1 MANKNKKTKTNMV
14 NTKIKNRKTSKD
26 NLMDNN
32 RKLLSMSRHGI
43 SGLALLP
50 LLVWFLIS
58 FFYIIS
64 DPIGYL
70 PVFFYSPVNAI
81 FGIFFVV
88 LVLYHLDFD
97 MKYVVEHKNIGQNAK
112 NLLMLFFDFLSI
124 TIAVSAV
131 LSILQLHFM
140 GIFIA

>member
-1 MANKNKKTKTNMV
+1 MTNEDKNLV
-14 NTKIKNRKTSKD
+14 SF
-26 NLMDNN
+26 
-32 RKLLSMSRHGI
+32 SRHGI
-43 SGLALLP
+43 SGFALIP
-50 LLVWFLIS
+50 LLAWFLIS

-70 PVFFYSPVNAI
+70 PVFFFNPINAI
-81 FGIFFVV
+81 FGMFFVV
-88 LVLYHLDFD
+88 IVLYHLDFD
-97 MKYVVEHKNIGQNAK
+97 VKYLMEHSKINQSLK

-124 TIAVSAV
+124 IVAVSTV

>member
-1 MANKNKKTKTNMV
+1 MTNEEKK
-14 NTKIKNRKTSKD
+14 I
-26 NLMDNN
+26 
-32 RKLLSMSRHGI
+32 LSLSRHGI

-50 LLVWFLIS
+50 LLMWFLIS

-70 PVFFYSPVNAI
+70 PIFFYSPINAI
-81 FGIFFVV
+81 FGIFFAVI
-88 LVLYHLDFD
+88 VLYHLDFD
-97 MKYVVEHKNIGQNAK
+97 MKYVIEHRNIGQNAK

-124 TIAVSAV
+124 IIAVSSV

>member
-1 MANKNKKTKTNMV
+1 MTNEDKNL
-14 NTKIKNRKTSKD
+14 IS
-26 NLMDNN
+26 L
-32 RKLLSMSRHGI
+32 SRHGI
-43 SGLALLP
+43 SGIILIP
-50 LLVWFLIS
+50 LLAWFLIS

-64 DPIGYL
+64 DPVGYL

-88 LVLYHLDFD
+88 IVLSHLDFV
-97 MKYVVEHKNIGQNAK
+97 MKYVIEHSDIKSQNMKNI
-112 NLLMLFFDFLSI
+112 LMLFFDFLSI
-124 TIAVSAV
+124 IVAVSAV

>member
-1 MANKNKKTKTNMV
+1 MTNEDKNS
-14 NTKIKNRKTSKD
+14 IS
-26 NLMDNN
+26 L
-32 RKLLSMSRHGI
+32 SRHGI
-43 SGLALLP
+43 SGLVLIP
-50 LLVWFLIS
+50 LLAWFLIS

-64 DPIGYL
+64 DPTGYL

-81 FGIFFVV
+81 FGMFFVV
-88 LVLYHLDFD
+88 IVLYHLDFD
-97 MKYVVEHKNIGQNAK
+97 VKYVIEHTNINQNAK

-124 TIAVSAV
+124 IVAVSAV

>member
-1 MANKNKKTKTNMV
+1 MMNEDKKA
-14 NTKIKNRKTSKD
+14 IS
-26 NLMDNN
+26 L
-32 RKLLSMSRHGI
+32 SRHGI
-43 SGLALLP
+43 SGLVLLP
-50 LLVWFLIS
+50 LLTWFLIS

-70 PVFFYSPVNAI
+70 PVFFYSPINAI
-81 FGIFFVV
+81 FGMFFVV
-88 LVLYHLDFD
+88 IILYHLNFD
-97 MKYVVEHKNIGQNAK
+97 VKYIVEHAEMGQNTK

-124 TIAVSAV
+124 IIAVSAV

>member
-1 MANKNKKTKTNMV
+1 MSNEEKN
-14 NTKIKNRKTSKD
+14 
-26 NLMDNN
+26 
-32 RKLLSMSRHGI
+32 LLSLSRHGI
-43 SGLALLP
+43 SGLVLLP

-64 DPIGYL
+64 DPVGYL
-70 PVFFYSPVNAI
+70 PVFFYSPINAI

-88 LVLYHLDFD
+88 IVLYHLDFD
-97 MKYVVEHKNIGQNAK
+97 MKYVIEHGNSSQNVKNI
-112 NLLMLFFDFLSI
+112 LMLFFDFLSI
-124 TIAVSAV
+124 IVAVSAV